1 MQTLYSRRGT
11 GMFSKHPRERLI
23 QQLRTQGISNPDVLE
38 VMRTTPRHL
47 FVDEALSSHAYANH
61 ALPIGYG
68 QTISQPYIVARMT
81 EALLSQG
88 YLEKVL
94 EVGTGCGY
102 QTAVLAQ
109 LLDKVYSVERIKNLS
124 EKASKRLKLFGLDNV
139 QLCHSDGHWGWAEH
153 APYQGIIVTASP
165 KNVPEALLDQ
175 LALGGCLIIPVG
187 PRGGQ
192 VLLKIIRTR
201 THYEQY
207 TLEHVSF
214 VPLREG
220 LS

>member
-1 MQTLYSRRGT
+1 MHTLSKQSGT
-11 GMFSKHPRERLI
+11 HMPSKRSQERFI
-23 QQLRTQGISNPDVLE
+23 WQLRAQGIHNSDILE

-47 FVDEALSSHAYANH
+47 FIDEALSSHAYTPH
-61 ALPIGYG
+61 ALPIGFG

-88 YLEKVL
+88 YPDKVL

-109 LLDKVYSVERIKNLS
+109 LVGQVYSVERIKYLS
-124 EKASKRLKLFGLDNV
+124 EKACKRLNFLGLENV
-139 QLCHSDGHWGWAEH
+139 QCHYSDGYWGWVEN
-153 APYQGIIVTASP
+153 APYQGIIVTAAPSY
-165 KNVPEALLDQ
+165 VPEALLNQ
-175 LALGGCLIIPVG
+175 LMIGGCLVIPVG
-187 PRGGQ
+187 TPNQ
-192 VLLKIIRTR
+192 QKLLKIIRTR
-201 THYEQY
+201 INYKQHI
-207 TLEHVSF
+207 LDDVNF

>member
-11 GMFSKHPRERLI
+11 GMLSKHPRERLI

-109 LLDKVYSVERIKNLS
+109 LLDKVYS
-124 EKASKRLKLFGLDNV
+124 G
-139 QLCHSDGHWGWAEH
+139 
-153 APYQGIIVTASP
+153 
-165 KNVPEALLDQ
+165 
-175 LALGGCLIIPVG
+175 
-187 PRGGQ
+187 
-192 VLLKIIRTR
+192 
-201 THYEQY
+201 
-207 TLEHVSF
+207 
-214 VPLREG
+214 
-220 LS
+220 

>member
-1 MQTLYSRRGT
+1 MYTLSPRRGT
-11 GMFSKHPRERLI
+11 NMSSKHYQERLI
-23 QQLRTQGISNPDVLE
+23 RQLRAQGIQNPEILE
-38 VMRTTPRHL
+38 VMRTIPRHL
-47 FVDEALSSHAYANH
+47 FIDEALSNHAYTNH

-88 YLEKVL
+88 HLDNVL

-109 LLDKVYSVERIKNLS
+109 LVNRVYSVERIKRLCD
-124 EKASKRLKLFGLDNV
+124 KTRKRLKLLGMSNV
-139 QLCHSDGHWGWAEH
+139 QCHYSDGHWGWIEH
-153 APYQGIIVTASP
+153 APYSGIIVTAAP
-165 KNVPEALLDQ
+165 INVPAALLDQ

-187 PRGGQ
+187 VNGHQR
-192 VLLKIIRTR
+192 LLKIIRTR
-201 THYEQY
+201 THYEQH
-207 TLEHVSF
+207 TLDDVNF